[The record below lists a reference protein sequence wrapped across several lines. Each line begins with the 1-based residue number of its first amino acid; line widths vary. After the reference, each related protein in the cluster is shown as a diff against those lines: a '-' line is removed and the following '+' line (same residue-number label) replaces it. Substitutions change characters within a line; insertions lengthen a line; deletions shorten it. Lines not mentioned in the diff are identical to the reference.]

1 MRADLVWV
9 DFKITETQTCLEMLK
24 EWTLNKLNVTATS
37 QLMPYLIFLFTT
49 HIPYM
54 YCVRYVKQAYTRYW
68 SFRQVP
74 PEQSC
79 PTIEKF
85 AKCNVSHILKAD
97 YSNGKHTWLF
107 SQIELQSVYSW
118 NFQSAIDML
127 HNLTEDGDRDRWE
140 QKSLSRQL

>member
-54 YCVRYVKQAYTRYW
+54 YCVRYVKQAYTKYW
-68 SFRQVP
+68 SFRQAP

-79 PTIEKF
+79 PTIEIF
-85 AKCNVSHILKAD
+85 AKCNVSHILQAD